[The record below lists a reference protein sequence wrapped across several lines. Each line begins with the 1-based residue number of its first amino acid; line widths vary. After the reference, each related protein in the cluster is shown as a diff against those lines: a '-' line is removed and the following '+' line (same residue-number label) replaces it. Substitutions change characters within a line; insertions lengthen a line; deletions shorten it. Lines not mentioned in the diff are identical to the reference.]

1 MDPPRAN
8 RGFLSEGLAAQL
20 TRMPT
25 FHFNLSGRTPF
36 EDVEGQHLPSLI
48 EAMQEAMGMA
58 QELARNKR
66 ESESPPI
73 KSLSPMSRVGKCFEC
88 PSRVLVRN
96 LHSRQPGFSRAA
108 RNFAIRCFAPRRGVA
123 RRGEADCESRRVA
136 TTGAP
141 AFRTFGGDA

>member
-66 ESESPPI
+66 ESDISADQVVVTDESGREVFRMPL
-73 KSLSPMSRVGKCFEC
+73 KG
-88 PSRVLVRN
+88 
-96 LHSRQPGFSRAA
+96 A
-108 RNFAIRCFAPRRGVA
+108 R
-123 RRGEADCESRRVA
+123 
-136 TTGAP
+136 
-141 AFRTFGGDA
+141 